1 MESCTQA
8 ILVEDCV
15 VLDSSQSNKC
25 FMEVNEGN
33 SSDKSHCEEWVS
45 ESCLDHISLSDAWS
59 DVA

>member
-25 FMEVNEGN
+25 FMGVNEGN
-33 SSDKSHCEEWVS
+33 SSDKIHYEEWVL
-45 ESCLDHISLSDAWS
+45 ESCLDQISLSYAWS
-59 DVA
+59 